1 MDCVTTRLQ
10 MEIGMFFMPLTL
22 KNARKLGKLATFFMV
37 VREPRKILRKWFKKV
52 VRNSEVFPRKCRN
65 FLGGPRTKTKFV
77 KWAASRKRLRTAA
90 LVHIIYL
97 NGCNVYDKRSHCDV
111 KSINALYILFI
122 HVDRNS
128 FCYVTAATIC
138 EDSLTNRVW
147 IGTSLAMVFLQGWND
162 MHW

>member
-1 MDCVTTRLQ
+1 
-10 MEIGMFFMPLTL
+10 MEIRMFFSVLYPEKCKEIGKFGEILFGGLRTD
-22 KNARKLGKLATFFMV
+22 KKL
-37 VREPRKILRKWFKKV
+37 RENDFKRSSKI
-52 VRNSEVFPRKCRN
+52 SEIFPRKCRN

-138 EDSLTNRVW
+138 EDSLTNRV
-147 IGTSLAMVFLQGWND
+147 
-162 MHW
+162 